1 MSTTTPP
8 TNSTP
13 GEANLI
19 AEHSNGT
26 VEPTPD
32 MAFRVVI
39 SRSSVTLRWLKGI
52 DEVLWDSFCGMMRR
66 KLTGNVAAVNSKG
79 QGATVGRKK
88 DDGPLIDS
96 AKEATGLIV
105 EGS

>member
-8 TNSTP
+8 TNSKP
-13 GEANLI
+13 GEANPI
-19 AEHSNGT
+19 AKSSTGT

-39 SRSSVTLRWLKGI
+39 SRNSVTLRWLKGV

-66 KLTGNVAAVNSKG
+66 KLTGNVAAVNNKG
-79 QGATVGRKK
+79 QGAAIGRKK
-88 DDGPLIDS
+88 DDSPLIDS
-96 AKEATGLIV
+96 AKEATGLME
-105 EGS
+105 EGA